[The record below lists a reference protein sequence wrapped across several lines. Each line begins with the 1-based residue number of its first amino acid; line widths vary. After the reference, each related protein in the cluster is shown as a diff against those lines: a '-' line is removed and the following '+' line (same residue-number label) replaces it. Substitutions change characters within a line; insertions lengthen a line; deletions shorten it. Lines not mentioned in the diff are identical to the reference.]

1 VRRPGAALLLIQ
13 RDRDQSGVRPPYS
26 KVVYDAPHLMLYLS
40 QVLGRPIRDL
50 EGERVATIKDIIVRL
65 GGDDHPPVTGLV
77 ARYRRRDFFLPRWH
91 LTVLNQQGARLNS
104 DILDLRPFVRRES
117 EVLLARDVL
126 DKQLIDVD
134 GKRVVRVNDVQIIE
148 AAGDWRVTGAD
159 VSLQGLWR
167 RLAPAGFAGSKR
179 SVEVLDWADV
189 GYLATDAATV
199 QLKSS
204 SDKLARLHPV
214 EIARLAE
221 ALSYHH
227 GSEVVESLD
236 DETAA
241 ETLEEMPAESQARIL
256 GDMDQE
262 RAADILEWM
271 SPDEAADVLGDLPE
285 DKAEELLGLMEHD
298 EQADVVELLPYEDDT
313 AGGLMTTE
321 FVTLPRALTVGE
333 ALARLREMAE
343 TPNMIY
349 YLYVVEKEESWK
361 LVGVIALR
369 SLILAEPSMPLEE
382 VMRTEFQQA
391 DPEEPAKEV
400 AQRIAEYNLLALP
413 VIDESGDILGII
425 TVDDAMEFLLPKD
438 WRQRLPRLFG

>member
-1 VRRPGAALLLIQ
+1 
-13 RDRDQSGVRPPYS
+13 
-26 KVVYDAPHLMLYLS
+26 MLYLS

-50 EGERVATIKDIIVRL
+50 DGLRVATVKDIIVRL
-65 GGDDHPPVTGLV
+65 GDEDHPPVAGIV
-77 ARYRRRDFFLPRWH
+77 ARYRRRNFFLSRWS
-91 LTVLNQQGARLNS
+91 LTSLDEQGVRLKS
-104 DILDLRPFVRRES
+104 DKLDLRPFVRREN

-134 GKRVVRVNDVQIIE
+134 GKRVVRVNDVQLIE
-148 AAGDWRVTGAD
+148 AADEWRVTGAD

-167 RLAPAGFAGSKR
+167 RLAPAGFIGSRKP
-179 SVEVLDWADV
+179 VEVIDWADV

-204 SDKLARLHPV
+204 TGKLARLHPV

-241 ETLEEMPAESQARIL
+241 EILEEMPAERQVRIL
-256 GDMDQE
+256 GDMDEE

-285 DKAEELLGLMEHD
+285 EKAEELLGLMEGE
-298 EQADVVELLPYEDDT
+298 EQADVAELLPYADDT

-321 FVTLPRALTVGE
+321 FVTLPRSLTVGE

-349 YLYVVEKEESWK
+349 YLYVVPEENSWQ
-361 LVGVIALR
+361 LQGVIALR
-369 SLILAEPSMPLEE
+369 SLILSDPAFPLAD
-382 VMRTEFQQA
+382 VMRTEFQTAHA
-391 DPEEPAKEV
+391 DEPAKEV

-413 VIDESGDILGII
+413 VVEESGDILGII
-425 TVDDAMEFLLPKD
+425 TVDDAMEILLPKD

>member
-1 VRRPGAALLLIQ
+1 
-13 RDRDQSGVRPPYS
+13 
-26 KVVYDAPHLMLYLS
+26 MLYLS

-50 EGERVATIKDIIVRL
+50 EGERVATVKDVIVRL
-65 GGDDHPPVTGLV
+65 GEDDHPPATGLV
-77 ARYRRRDFFLPRWH
+77 ARFGRRDFFLSRWRI
-91 LTVLNQQGARLNS
+91 TELNEQGVRLNS
-104 DILDLRPFVRRES
+104 DKLNLRPFVRRDG

-134 GKRVVRVNDVQIIE
+134 GKRVVRVNDVQLIE

-167 RLAPAGFAGSKR
+167 RLAPAGFMGTR
-179 SVEVLDWADV
+179 NPVEVIDWADV

-204 SDKLARLHPV
+204 SGKLARLHPV

-241 ETLEEMPAESQARIL
+241 ETLEEMPSERQVQIL
-256 GDMDQE
+256 GDMDEE

-285 DKAEELLGLMEHD
+285 EKAEELLGLMED
-298 EQADVVELLPYEDDT
+298 EEQADVAELLPYEDDT

-321 FVTLPRALTVGE
+321 FVTLPHELTVGE

-349 YLYVVEKEESWK
+349 YLYVVETEGSWK

-369 SLILAEPSMPLEE
+369 SLILADPSVPLAE
-382 VMRTEFQQA
+382 VMRTEFQTA
-391 DPEEPAKEV
+391 NPDEPANEV

-413 VIDESGDILGII
+413 VMDETGDILGII
-425 TVDDAMEFLLPKD
+425 TVDDAMEILLPKD

>member
-1 VRRPGAALLLIQ
+1 
-13 RDRDQSGVRPPYS
+13 
-26 KVVYDAPHLMLYLS
+26 MLYLS

-50 EGERVATIKDIIVRL
+50 EGERVATIKDVVIRL
-65 GGDDHPPVTGLV
+65 GEDEHPPVTGFV
-77 ARYRRRDFFLPRWH
+77 ARYRRRDFFLGRWR
-91 LTVLNQQGARLNS
+91 TADFGTEGIRLNS
-104 DILDLRPFVRRES
+104 DILDLRPFGRRET

-126 DKQLIDVD
+126 DKQLVDVD

-148 AAGDWRVTGAD
+148 AAGEWRVTGAD

-167 RLAPAGFAGSKR
+167 RLAPAGFAGTRKA
-179 SVEVLDWADV
+179 VEVIDWADV

-227 GSEVVESLD
+227 GTEIVEALD

-241 ETLEEMPAESQARIL
+241 ETLEEMSAEDQARII
-256 GDMDQE
+256 GDMDEE

-285 DKAEELLGLMEHD
+285 EKAEDLLNRMEGE
-298 EQADVVELLPYEDDT
+298 EQADVAELLPYEDDT

-321 FVTLPRALTVGE
+321 FVTLPRYLTVGE
-333 ALARLREMAE
+333 ALARIREMAE

-349 YLYVVEKEESWK
+349 YLYVVESEGSWK
-361 LVGVIALR
+361 LSGVIALR
-369 SLILAEPSMPLEE
+369 SLILADQNVTLAE
-382 VMRTEFQQA
+382 VMRDEFQA
-391 DPEEPAKEV
+391 ASPDDSARDV
-400 AQRIAEYNLLALP
+400 AEKIA
-413 VIDESGDILGII
+413 V
-425 TVDDAMEFLLPKD
+425 
-438 WRQRLPRLFG
+438 

>member
-1 VRRPGAALLLIQ
+1 
-13 RDRDQSGVRPPYS
+13 
-26 KVVYDAPHLMLYLS
+26 MLYLS
-40 QVLGRPIRDL
+40 QVLGRPIRDM
-50 EGERVATIKDIIVRL
+50 EGERVATIKDVIVRL
-65 GGDDHPPVTGLV
+65 GEGEHPPVTGLV
-77 ARYRRRDFFLPRWH
+77 ARYRRRDFFLSRWRIKEF
-91 LTVLNQQGARLNS
+91 NEQGARLNS
-104 DILDLRPFVRRES
+104 DILDLRPFLRRES

-134 GKRVVRVNDVQIIE
+134 GKRVVRVNDVQLIE
-148 AAGDWRVTGAD
+148 AAGEWRVTGAD

-167 RLAPAGFAGSKR
+167 RLLPQGFTGSR
-179 SVEVLDWADV
+179 RPVEVLDWADV
-189 GYLATDAATV
+189 GYLATDASTV

-221 ALSYHH
+221 SLSYHQ
-227 GSEVVESLD
+227 GAEIIEGLD

-241 ETLEEMPAESQARIL
+241 ETLEEMPAEHQARII
-256 GDMDQE
+256 GDMDEE

-285 DKAEELLGLMEHD
+285 EKAEDLLNRMEGE
-298 EQADVVELLPYEDDT
+298 EQADVAELLPYEDDT

-321 FVTLPRALTVGE
+321 FVTLPRSITVGE

-349 YLYVVEKEESWK
+349 YLYVVEREGSWK
-361 LVGVIALR
+361 LAGVIALR
-369 SLILAEPSMPLEE
+369 SLILADQNVPLED
-382 VMRTEFQQA
+382 VMRYDFQKA
-391 DPEEPAKEV
+391 HPDDSAREI
-400 AQRIAEYNLLALP
+400 AQKIAEYNLLALP
-413 VIDESGDILGII
+413 VVDDEEDILGII
-425 TVDDAMEFLLPKD
+425 TVDDAMEILLPKG

>member
-1 VRRPGAALLLIQ
+1 
-13 RDRDQSGVRPPYS
+13 
-26 KVVYDAPHLMLYLS
+26 MLYLS

-65 GGDDHPPVTGLV
+65 GADDHPPVTGLV
-77 ARYRRRDFFLPRWH
+77 ARYRRRDFFLPRWRISE
-91 LTVLNQQGARLNS
+91 LNQHGARLNS

-167 RLAPAGFAGSKR
+167 RLAPAGFVGSKKP
-179 SVEVLDWADV
+179 VEVLDWADV

-256 GDMDQE
+256 SDMDQE

-349 YLYVVEKEESWK
+349 YLYVVEKEDSWK
-361 LVGVIALR
+361 LLGVIALR
-369 SLILAEPSMPLEE
+369 SLILADPSMPLEE

-425 TVDDAMEFLLPKD
+425 TVDDAMEILLPKD

>member
-1 VRRPGAALLLIQ
+1 V
-13 RDRDQSGVRPPYS
+13 
-26 KVVYDAPHLMLYLS
+26 LYLS
-40 QVLGRPIRDL
+40 QVLGRAIRDL
-50 EGERVATIKDIIVRL
+50 EGLRVATVKDIIVRL
-65 GGDDHPPVTGLV
+65 GDEDHPPVTGLV
-77 ARYRRRDFFLPRWH
+77 ARYRRRDFFLPRWRIAD
-91 LTVLNQQGARLNS
+91 LNDKGVRLNA
-104 DILDLRPFVRRES
+104 DILDLRPFVRREN

-148 AAGDWRVTGAD
+148 TAEDWRVTGAD

-167 RLAPAGFAGSKR
+167 RLAPVGFLGSNKP
-179 SVEVLDWADV
+179 VEVIDWSDV

-204 SDKLARLHPV
+204 SGKLARLHPV

-241 ETLEEMPAESQARIL
+241 ETLEEMPAERQAQIL
-256 GDMDQE
+256 GDMDEE
-262 RAADILEWM
+262 RAADILELM

-285 DKAEELLGLMEHD
+285 EKAEELLGLMED
-298 EQADVVELLPYEDDT
+298 EEQADVAELLPYEDDT

-321 FVTLPRALTVGE
+321 FVTLPRELTVAE
-333 ALARLREMAE
+333 ALARLREMAK

-349 YLYVVEKEESWK
+349 YLYVVEAETSWQ
-361 LVGVIALR
+361 LAGVIALR
-369 SLILAEPSMPLEE
+369 SLILSDPEAPLED
-382 VMRTEFQQA
+382 VMRTEFQSA
-391 DPEEPAKEV
+391 HPDESAKEV

-413 VIDESGDILGII
+413 VVEESGDILGII
-425 TVDDAMEFLLPKD
+425 TVDDAMEILLPRD